1 MKQRVLAYLFLM
13 SVSSFAWAQ
22 TGSVEGMVIDSE
34 TDEPLVGAN
43 VVLEGTTIGTI
54 TDIDG
59 NFVLSDLPTGKQ
71 VLSIS
76 YVGYDPL
83 EYPVNVTASQTNNV
97 GAIDIASSAI
107 GLSEVEVIASVA
119 IDRETPVAVSTIKGR
134 EIQAKVGNQEFP
146 EILRNTPSVYVT
158 KQGGGFGDARINIRG
173 FDQRNIAVMIN
184 GIPVNDMENGWVYW
198 SNWAGLSDVTSS
210 IQVQRGLGAS
220 RLAIA
225 SVGGTINIITN
236 AAELQKGGTASVSVG
251 NDGYQKYG
259 VSLSTGLGDN
269 GWAFTMQG
277 THTRGNGY
285 VDGTEFRGWSYFA
298 SVAKQFN
305 DAHSLHFT
313 VLGAPQWHNQRSYA
327 NPISEYEEFG
337 VKYNSDWGYLN
348 GEEFSN
354 RKNFYHKPKAF
365 LNHYWDISDRTE
377 LATSAYVSLGRGGGT
392 GELGSIN
399 GNSLFSSTFE
409 TDNGLLRWDD
419 IEAWNSGERV
429 PEFDEEMTDDEGNV
443 TTLTSK
449 QPWTGGGGFDGQY
462 VNTSRD
468 GFIRRAS
475 MNEHN
480 WFGVLSTLT
489 HELTD
494 RLTLSGGIDARYYRG
509 LHYRRVE
516 NLLGADA
523 YFDDDDINNPEKYI
537 TAEGRAEGNQI
548 DYNNDGLVN
557 WLGVFGQVEY
567 SLNQLSVFGSF
578 SLSRQGFK
586 RIDYFNYLDSDPQ
599 QETDWQNFFGGNVKA
614 GANYNINDQH
624 NVFVNA
630 GYFSRQP
637 IFDNVFLNF
646 VNDINEDANNEKIL
660 GFEAGYGFRSVF
672 LNANLNLYRTEW
684 SDRAINR
691 GVRGADFEGTANI
704 ENLGQIHQGIE
715 LDFVARPFD
724 RLDINGMLSLGDWT
738 YSSNITARVFDDE
751 QNFVGEE
758 TLYLNEVKVGDAA
771 QTTLSVGATYEAIR
785 GLRIYANY
793 YYADNLYADYDLTDD
808 RETTFNRPGG
818 QAWEL
823 PSYDLVDLGVSYNF
837 PIAGVDATLRVNV
850 NNVFDNVYI
859 SESDTNFLY
868 DPEDADDV
876 EYGENGSI
884 NNRVFYGFGR
894 TWNSSLVVRF

>member
-1 MKQRVLAYLFLM
+1 M
-13 SVSSFAWAQ
+13 SLGSFVWAQ
-22 TGSVEGMVIDSE
+22 TGSVNGVVIDE
-34 TDEPLVGAN
+34 DTDEALIGAN
-43 VVLEGTTIGTI
+43 VVLEGTAIGTI
-54 TDIDG
+54 TDVEG
-59 NFVLSDLPTGKQ
+59 RFALSGLPAGKQ
-71 VLSIS
+71 MLTVS

-83 EYPVNVTASQTNNV
+83 EYAVTIVVNETKDLGT
-97 GAIDIASSAI
+97 IDITSSAI

-158 KQGGGFGDARINIRG
+158 KQGGGFGDARINVRG
-173 FDQRNIAVMIN
+173 FDQRNVAVMIN

-236 AAELQKGGTASVSVG
+236 AAEMEKGGTASVSVG

-259 VSLSTGLGDN
+259 LSLSTGLSDN
-269 GWAFTMQG
+269 GWAFSLQG

-298 SVAKQFN
+298 SAAKQFN
-305 DAHSLHFT
+305 NAHSLHFT
-313 VLGAPQWHNQRSYA
+313 VIGAPQWHNQRSFA
-327 NPISEYEEFG
+327 NPIGEYEEFG
-337 VKYNSDWGYLN
+337 VNYNSDWGYRN

-365 LNHYWDISDRTE
+365 LNHYWTISEKTD
-377 LATSAYVSLGRGGGT
+377 LATSAYVSVGRGGGT

-399 GNSLFSSTFE
+399 GNRIFSSTFE
-409 TDNGLLRWDD
+409 ADNGLLRWDD
-419 IEAWNSGERV
+419 IEAWNSGGRV
-429 PEFDEEMTDDEGNV
+429 PDFDEPIEDDEGNV
-443 TTLTSK
+443 TGMIESK
-449 QPWTGGGGFDGQY
+449 EPWSNGGGFDGQY

-468 GFIRRAS
+468 GFIRRSS

-489 HELTD
+489 HEFTD

-523 YFDDDDINNPEKYI
+523 YFDDDDINVPEKYI
-537 TAEGRAEGNQI
+537 TAEGRADGNQI

-557 WLGVFGQVEY
+557 WLGVFGQAEY
-567 SLNQLSVFGSF
+567 SVNQLSVFASF

-586 RIDYFNYLDSDPQ
+586 RIDYFNYLDSDPE
-599 QETDWQNFFGGNVKA
+599 QETDWQKFFGGNAKL

-630 GYFSRQP
+630 GYFSKQP
-637 IFDNVFLNF
+637 IFDNVFINF
-646 VNDINEDANNEKIL
+646 VNDINENANNENIL

-672 LNANLNLYRTEW
+672 LNANLNVYRTEW

-691 GVRGADFEGTANI
+691 GVRGPDFEGTANI
-704 ENLGQIHQGIE
+704 EALGQIHQGIE

-724 RLDINGMLSLGDWT
+724 KLDINGMLSLGNWT
-738 YSSNITARVFDDE
+738 YSSNIEARVFDDE
-751 QNFVGEE
+751 QNFVGSE
-758 TLYLNEVKVGDAA
+758 TLYLNNVKVGDAA
-771 QTTLSVGATYEAIR
+771 QTTLSIGATYKIIR
-785 GLRIYANY
+785 GLRLYGSY
-793 YYADNLYADYDLTDD
+793 YFADDLYADYDLSDED
-808 RETTFNRPGG
+808 TFNEPGT
-818 QAWEL
+818 QAWKL
-823 PSYDLVDLGVSYNF
+823 PSYDLVDLGISYNF
-837 PIAGVDATLRVNV
+837 PIGGVDATVRVNV
-850 NNVFDNVYI
+850 NNLFDNVYI
-859 SESDTNFLY
+859 SESDTNVLY
-868 DPEDADDV
+868 DPENPNDV
-876 EYGENGSI
+876 EYGKNGSI
-884 NNRVFYGFGR
+884 SNRVFYGFGR